1 MRKLFAFV
9 LSAFLL
15 FVAVP
20 TQAQELTPEVE
31 VGAGYENPDG
41 IDHPKNIIGSVFVRG
56 ISANRFSGGIVFEA
70 RFVNEKFHT
79 RAYARSEA
87 TLPRNHGNTYVALDT
102 ALNGDWDPRA
112 VFGIQLEKWS
122 LEGYSQVD
130 GDKSYGFVIR
140 WKLF

>member
-1 MRKLFAFV
+1 MRKLLAFV

-31 VGAGYENPDG
+31 VGAGYENPDA
-41 IDHPKNIIGSVFVRG
+41 DTENFVGSVFLRG
-56 ISANRFSGGIVFEA
+56 ISANLFSGGIVFEA
-70 RFVNEKFHT
+70 RFVNEEFHT
-79 RAYARSEA
+79 RTYARGEA
-87 TLPRNHGNTYVALDT
+87 TIMDMEHGPIFAAIDT

-112 VFGIQLEKWS
+112 VFGINFDKWVF
-122 LEGYSQVD
+122 EGYSQVD